1 METLSKEIL
10 QQFLSETDSLW
21 ETEPRC
27 EVLRKRFKYQ
37 KKKDWYRLFLIYW
50 KEKYDLGLKTDL
62 DVEDCD
68 NAIAYLRILC
78 YNLLNKL

>member
-27 EVLRKRFKYQ
+27 ESLRKWFKY
-37 KKKDWYRLFLIYW
+37 KKRGDGYNLFLLYND
-50 KEKYDLGLKTDL
+50 EVFDL
-62 DVEDCD
+62 
-68 NAIAYLRILC
+68 
-78 YNLLNKL
+78 

>member
-1 METLSKEIL
+1 MENLSKEIL

-27 EVLRKRFKYQ
+27 ESLKKWFKY
-37 KKKDWYRLFLIYW
+37 KKKGDGYNLFLLYND
-50 KEKYDLGLKTDL
+50 EVFDLWVKRDI
-62 DVEDCD
+62 DVKDCD

-78 YNLLNKL
+78 QNLLNKM